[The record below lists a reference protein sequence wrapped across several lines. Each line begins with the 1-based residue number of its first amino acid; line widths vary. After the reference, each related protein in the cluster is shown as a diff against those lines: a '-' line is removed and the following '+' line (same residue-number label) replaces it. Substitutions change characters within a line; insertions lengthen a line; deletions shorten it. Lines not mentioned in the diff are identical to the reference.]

1 MNFRENV
8 VNRARPFKKI
18 TTKKLKREI
27 CCKNKLAGTIITME
41 KEIYIMDERLL
52 SIKQE
57 ILDGIEKNATS
68 RATAFELRKQFL
80 DSKTGK
86 IGQLMKEMKNIFL

>member
-1 MNFRENV
+1 MNDR
-8 VNRARPFKKI
+8 
-18 TTKKLKREI
+18 
-27 CCKNKLAGTIITME
+27 LA
-41 KEIYIMDERLL
+41 

-57 ILDGIEKNATS
+57 ILEGIEKSATS

-86 IGQLMKEMKNIFL
+86 IGQLMKEMKSIAPEERAAFGKGVNDDYSRRCFLYIPIAMPPKRQ